1 MKAVFTFFVALISLE
16 ALAQYPAQAGQPGS
30 AALHKDSTA
39 IVAWAQG
46 CTLERGFMNVANPS
60 LGKTTVGDETMC
72 TGKAGTNGVA
82 SLGDGGT
89 ATLTFATPIVNGA
102 GPDFAVF
109 ENGFLYA
116 FDSTLAYLELAFVEV
131 SSDGVHFVRFPSA
144 SLTDTIVQLDP
155 YGTLDASKINNLA
168 GKYVFPYGT
177 PFDLEELKNEPLLDV
192 NHITHVRVVDVTG
205 SVNTLYAQRDVSGR
219 IINDP
224 WPTDFPNGGF
234 DLDAVAVINREQPN
248 GIETS
253 GNLPVT
259 LFPNPCV
266 QGNSVVLKTRFAPND
281 QVHVNIVSL
290 ETGELIAAIRN
301 VSATEIILP
310 SLSRGIYLI
319 EAEQGGWVYRSKL
332 VVQ

>member
-1 MKAVFTFFVALISLE
+1 MKIFFTFFVALLSLQ
-16 ALAQYPAQAGQPGS
+16 ALAQYPAQAGRPGS
-30 AALHKDSTA
+30 TALHKDSTA

-46 CTLERGFMNVANPS
+46 CMLDRGFMNVANPS

-72 TGKAGTNGVA
+72 IGKAGTNGVA

-89 ATLTFATPIVNGA
+89 ATLPFATPIVNGA

-116 FDSTLAYLELAFVEV
+116 FDSALAYLELAFVEV

-144 SLTDTIVQLDP
+144 SFTDTITQLDP
-155 YGTLDASKINNLA
+155 YGTLDASKLNNLA

-177 PFDLEELKNEPLLDV
+177 PFDLEELKNEPALDV

-205 SVNTLYAQRDVSGR
+205 SVNAIYAQRDATGR

-248 GIETS
+248 GMQVFESSLI
-253 GNLPVT
+253 T

-266 QGNSVVLKTRFAPND
+266 QGSSVVLKAHFEPNYL
-281 QVHVNIVSL
+281 VKVNIVSL
-290 ETGELIAAIRN
+290 ATGELVTTMQGLLAN
-301 VSATEIILP
+301 GIILP
-310 SLSRGIYLI
+310 PLSCGIYLI
-319 EAEQGGWVYRSKL
+319 EAEQSGFVYRSKL
-332 VVQ
+332 LVQ

>member
-1 MKAVFTFFVALISLE
+1 MKAVFTFFVALLSLK

-30 AALHKDSTA
+30 TALHKDSTA

-46 CTLERGFMNVANPS
+46 CAIERGFMNVANPS

-72 TGKAGTNGVA
+72 TGKAGTNGVV

-89 ATLTFATPIVNGA
+89 ATLTFATPVVNGA

-116 FDSTLAYLELAFVEV
+116 FDSSLAYLELAFVEV

-144 SLTDTIVQLDP
+144 SLTDTTVQLDP

-177 PFDLEELKNEPLLDV
+177 PFDLEELKNEPTLDV
-192 NHITHVRVVDVTG
+192 NHITHIRIVDVTG
-205 SVNTLYAQRDVSGR
+205 SVNPVYAQRDVSGR

-234 DLDAVAVINREQPN
+234 DLDAVAVINRQQPN
-248 GIETS
+248 GIVAFK
-253 GNLPVT
+253 NPAIMF
-259 LFPNPCV
+259 FPNPCV
-266 QGNSVVLKTRFAPND
+266 QGNNVVLKGDFETNHPISI
-281 QVHVNIVSL
+281 QIVSL
-290 ETGELIAAIRN
+290 ATGELITAIQ
-301 VSATEIILP
+301 VFSATEMVLP

-319 EAEQGGWVYRSKL
+319 EAVQSGLVYRSKL

>member
-1 MKAVFTFFVALISLE
+1 MKAVFTFFVVLLSLE
-16 ALAQYPAQAGQPGS
+16 ALAQYPAQAGRTGS
-30 AALHKDSTA
+30 TALHKDSTA

-46 CTLERGFMNVANPS
+46 CILNRGFMNVANPS

-116 FDSTLAYLELAFVEV
+116 FDSALAYLELAFVEV

-144 SLTDTIVQLDP
+144 SLTDTTVQLDP

-192 NHITHVRVVDVTG
+192 NHITHVRLVDVTG
-205 SVNTLYAQRDVSGR
+205 SVNAMYAQRDASGR
-219 IINDP
+219 VINDP

-248 GIETS
+248 GIEVYGS
-253 GNLPVT
+253 SPIT

-266 QGNSVVLKTRFAPND
+266 QGSNVVLKASFDPNYL
-281 QVHVNIVSL
+281 VNVNIISL
-290 ETGELIAAIRN
+290 ATGELITAIPDLSPN
-301 VSATEIILP
+301 GIVLP
-310 SLSRGIYLI
+310 QLSSGIYLI
-319 EAEQGGWVYRSKL
+319 EAEQSGLVYRSKL